1 MGKKKGGVCI
11 VSSEKLFSLMM
22 ALSFMGTKK
31 TQTEHYVALVPP
43 RGWGTHGMFSVR
55 TMLTLSKLFH
65 IHYCLPTALRADGS
79 DIIRFNLKM
88 NPGVKTQV
96 QRLEYVPFSS
106 LS

>member
-1 MGKKKGGVCI
+1 
-11 VSSEKLFSLMM
+11 
-22 ALSFMGTKK
+22 MGTRK

-65 IHYCLPTALRADGS
+65 IHCCLPTALRAKGS

-88 NPGVKTQV
+88 NPGVKRGCSPTLKF
-96 QRLEYVPFSS
+96 RDWIRFRFLHFHNPGRHFGE
-106 LS
+106 